1 MQSIIFN
8 IILIISFFSKGIDKD
23 EIITDYNNS
32 NTVITAKLIDIRKV
46 GNMGLFCEFEA
57 VQIYKGKVHK
67 TYLVKVQN
75 NNFKK
80 GTKLLLYL
88 NKNTNKKYTIY
99 KAKTKENSEFVNDE
113 IKFLYSYVESK
124 PFKHVKTPSEVKY
137 VGGGSWL

>member
-8 IILIISFFSKGIDKD
+8 IILIISFFSIKGIEKDK
-23 EIITDYNNS
+23 IIADYNNS
-32 NTVITAKLIDIRKV
+32 NTVITAKLIDIREI

-57 VQIYKGKVHK
+57 IQIYKGKVHK

-88 NKNTNKKYTIY
+88 NKSSNKKYSIY
-99 KAKTKENSEFVNDE
+99 KAKSKENTEFVNDE
-113 IKFLYSYVESK
+113 IKYLYSYVESK
-124 PFKHVKTPSEVKY
+124 PFKRVKTPSEVKY
-137 VGGGSWL
+137 VGGCS